1 MMGDMEKLLTIIV
14 PAYNVEKYVGE
25 CLNSLVKQTL
35 NNHKVIIVDDGSKD
49 QHTSE
54 ICQSYAKKYPEM
66 ITYVHQENK
75 GLGAARNKGLSMVDT
90 EYVGFLDSDD
100 WLVPNYVERVTEE
113 LENFDSEKIDLI
125 FTLPVIFDS
134 VTNTVT
140 DWYDKT
146 EFLNIF
152 YSNNR
157 IVSAFENKKLYYLEP
172 NACRRIYR
180 MDFLKRHNFSF
191 PEGVKWEDIYPHF
204 YLLYFA
210 KKCIGIED
218 VGFNYRINTG
228 GQITAQS
235 GKGRLDIV
243 PVFDSVF
250 KFAKKENCD
259 WPVIKSMI
267 HMLNKYAKWSLE
279 MTNIDTRPVLVQKL
293 SNLYCSL
300 PKEYFKKY
308 FKERKHYK
316 KERIFVW
323 VIRRKR
329 FRFLLNDYLP
339 ATAAM
344 NIINRF
350 RRFL

>member
-1 MMGDMEKLLTIIV
+1 MGETKKLLTIVV

-49 QHTSE
+49 EHTSE
-54 ICQSYAKKYPEM
+54 ICKSYAEKYPDI

-75 GLGAARNKGLSMVDT
+75 GLGAARNTGLDMVDT

-100 WLVPNYVERVTEE
+100 WLVPNYVERVSEE
-113 LENFDSEKIDLI
+113 LEDFKSEKIDLV
-125 FTLPVIFDS
+125 FTLPTMFDS
-134 VTNTVT
+134 LTNITN
-140 DWYDKT
+140 DWYDKET
-146 EFLNIF
+146 FIEIF

-157 IVSAFENKKLYYLEP
+157 IVSAFEDKRLYYLEP

-180 MDFLKRHNFSF
+180 MDFLKKYNFSF

-210 KKCIGIED
+210 KKCIGIKD
-218 VGFNYRINTG
+218 VGFNYRINTA

-243 PVFDSVF
+243 PVFFSVF
-250 KFAKKENCD
+250 NFAKKEKCD
-259 WPVIKSMI
+259 WLVLKAMI
-267 HMLNKYAKWSLE
+267 YMLNKYSKWSLE
-279 MTNIDTRPVLVQKL
+279 MSDITTRPMLVQEL
-293 SNLYCSL
+293 SQIYCSL
-300 PKEYFKKY
+300 PESYFKRY
-308 FKERKHYK
+308 FKERKQYK
-316 KERIFVW
+316 KERTFVW
-323 VIRRKR
+323 VIRRKH

-339 ATAAM
+339 AAAAM
-344 NIINRF
+344 NMVNRL